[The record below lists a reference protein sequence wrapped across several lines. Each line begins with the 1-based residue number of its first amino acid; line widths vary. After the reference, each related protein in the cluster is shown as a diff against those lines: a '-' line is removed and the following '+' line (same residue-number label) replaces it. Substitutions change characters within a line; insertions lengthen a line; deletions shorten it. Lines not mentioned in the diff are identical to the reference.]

1 MSADTC
7 TFSPLNIRSLEH
19 RSGRPDTLVVP
30 LTTNDYPYCDIDLF
44 EGGIVDEKTP
54 YALSFEIGSAT
65 EDVSAT
71 LSVNEHDEM
80 ALHKD
85 VLPQDENGTV
95 HLRFVL
101 DATNVD
107 GRRVTD
113 AMRQPFMLTCGLA
126 RIKVALSFPDGT
138 TLRLRTPDIVALSGE
153 WQQDARVAAMYEA
166 LLRSVSNQAA
176 EWMFADHD
184 ALGRS
189 PNYRDESTD
198 WSADS
203 FVQLVKSSERSL
215 ALLEHIMGEGWAAG
229 EHLQESEGEPSEAV
243 VPLSLLQVMGT
254 RLSALREDLQAS
266 VRKTEA
272 LLKAMKRMADT
283 NKGRFGGRVSIPA
296 AAALEV
302 RLSSERSWISRLE
315 ALESRVQDLS
325 ADFSSLVAG
334 PLDDEMSG
342 FLQGFLPIQ
351 AQRVLSSTLGAWE
364 RFAGYELTREARALH
379 TIKPDRLYEYYAL
392 WRLLS
397 WFHDQG
403 FVEDRTLDSPI
414 ARFAYTTSHLG
425 GLYENE
431 WRVANTYHLSD
442 GQRHVCLYYVPVV
455 HGLPFVEE
463 NGITVHRTR
472 LTEGKHVL
480 ANGFYTPDYL
490 LFIDNGRGHRAT
502 IVFDAKYSQINTIGG
517 IEELSRQGA
526 QGVMVRRTA
535 RWTTCTFNEC
545 LNKYRNHITNVD
557 PVPSDAMP
565 DVSSV
570 WLLCGRHG
578 AEQGDVGPVSLDGSG
593 TTSSGVIALSTMTT
607 NESLD
612 QLFALLDL

>member
-1 MSADTC
+1 MSVETC
-7 TFSPLNIRSLEH
+7 TFSPLTIRSLEH
-19 RSGRPDTLVVP
+19 RSSRPDTLVVP

-44 EGGIVDEKTP
+44 EGGVVDEKTP
-54 YALSFEIGSAT
+54 YALSFEIGST
-65 EDVSAT
+65 IEDVSTT

-80 ALHKD
+80 VLRKD
-85 VLPQDENGTV
+85 VLPSGEDGTV
-95 HLRFVL
+95 HLKFVL
-101 DATNVD
+101 DATNAD

-126 RIKVALSFPDGT
+126 RIKIALVFPNGE
-138 TLRLRTPDIVALSGE
+138 TLNLRTPDIVALSGE

-166 LLRSVSNQAA
+166 LLRSVNNQAA

-184 ALGRS
+184 ELGRS
-189 PNYRDESTD
+189 PNFRDESTD

-203 FVQLVKSSERSL
+203 FVKLVKGSERALS
-215 ALLEHIMGEGWAAG
+215 LLEHIMGEGWAAG
-229 EHLQESEGEPSEAV
+229 EHLQETEGEPSEAI
-243 VPLSLLQVMGT
+243 VPLSLLQIMGT
-254 RLSALREDLQAS
+254 QLSTLREDLQTS

-272 LLKAMKRMADT
+272 LLKALKQMANA

-315 ALESRVQDLS
+315 ALESRVQDLT
-325 ADFSSLVAG
+325 ADFSSLAAG

-351 AQRVLSSTLGAWE
+351 AQRVLSSTLDAWE
-364 RFAGYELTREARALH
+364 HFAGYELSREARALH

-392 WRLLS
+392 WRLLG
-397 WFHDQG
+397 WFHEQG
-403 FVEDRTLDSPI
+403 FTEDRTLDPPI
-414 ARFAYTTSHLG
+414 SRFAYTTAHLG

-431 WRVANTYHLSD
+431 WRVAKTYHLTD
-442 GQRHVCLYYVPVV
+442 GLRHVCLYYVPVV
-455 HGLPFVEE
+455 FGLPFVEE

-472 LTEGKHVL
+472 LSDGKHVL

-490 LFIDNGRGHRAT
+490 LFIDNGRGHKAT

-526 QGVMVRRTA
+526 QGVMVRRSP
-535 RWTTCTFNEC
+535 RWSTCTFNEC
-545 LNKYRNHITNVD
+545 LGKYRDHISNVD
-557 PVPSDAMP
+557 PVPADAMP

-578 AEQGDVGPVSLDGSG
+578 AEQGDVGPVVLDGSD
-593 TTSSGVIALSTMTT
+593 TTASGVLALSTMTT
-607 NESLD
+607 NECLD
-612 QLFALLDL
+612 QLFVLLDL